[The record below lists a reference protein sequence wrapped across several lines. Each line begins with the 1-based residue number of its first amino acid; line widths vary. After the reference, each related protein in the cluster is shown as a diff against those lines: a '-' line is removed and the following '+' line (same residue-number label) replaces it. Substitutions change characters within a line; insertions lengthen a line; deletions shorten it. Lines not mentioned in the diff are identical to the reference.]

1 MTVVPYYTLP
11 ASELAG
17 IVNLKLGK
25 LRQRLGAS
33 NRIKLEFAPTVA
45 DTIAARCTEVDSGA
59 RNIDFIL
66 RKSLMPVLSDTV
78 LSAMA
83 EGRTLSGLLV
93 EPGEGGDWKITTT
106 ESGS

>member
-1 MTVVPYYTLP
+1 
-11 ASELAG
+11 
-17 IVNLKLGK
+17 
-25 LRQRLGAS
+25 
-33 NRIKLEFAPTVA
+33 
-45 DTIAARCTEVDSGA
+45 
-59 RNIDFIL
+59 
-66 RKSLMPVLSDTV
+66 MPVLSDTV